1 MSLDKARAALEREEE
16 YLKDV
21 KKAVERQLAVPK
33 VSQTDSTWARVM
45 IT

>member
-21 KKAVERQLAVPK
+21 KKAVEGQLAVLK
-33 VSQTDSTWARVM
+33 VSQTGTTWARVI